1 MVLGG
6 LVEEDADV
14 LLEVAAALAHD
25 APRAAAGAVRDRDG
39 IGVVHYAVYLLIGAA
54 ARVVVYG
61 HLDGDDAHHALAD
74 GDEGR
79 ERRYSLAGVLLK
91 ALGDDG
97 VLLAHLLVADHHL
110 HDARHPDGQEEL
122 VAALLFGIAADAEV
136 GQLI

>member
-1 MVLGG
+1 MELGG
-6 LVEEDADV
+6 LAEADAALLREE
-14 LLEVAAALAHD
+14 AAALAHD
-25 APRAAAGAVRDRDG
+25 SPRAAAGAVRDRDG

-54 ARVVVYG
+54 ACVVVYG
-61 HLDGDDAHHALAD
+61 HLDGDDAHHALSD
-74 GDEGR
+74 GDKGC

-97 VLLAHLLVADHHL
+97 VLLAHLLVADHHF

-122 VAALLFGIAADAEV
+122 VAALLLGIAADAEV